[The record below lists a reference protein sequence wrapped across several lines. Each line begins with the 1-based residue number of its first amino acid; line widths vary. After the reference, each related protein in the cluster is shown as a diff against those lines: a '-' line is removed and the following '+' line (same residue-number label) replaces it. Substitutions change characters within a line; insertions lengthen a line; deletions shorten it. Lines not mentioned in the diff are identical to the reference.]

1 MPDVNR
7 LLGACPDPMTN
18 ENQILK
24 LGVGYQG
31 LPFLRLTRRPPDPL
45 IQDPDPLIQVA
56 KDYVLGRERLRES
69 ARAFIKDYV
78 DRNGEV
84 PFGDLSPDRF
94 QNVYTEYEAAS
105 PQGDQVGFEE
115 FRHVWHVHHSDNPSS
130 SNPVN
135 IAVDA
140 MPTVTGPLQSG
151 TLELSIPGPAA
162 SLSRGIENQTQN
174 GVPSRKRDRN
184 WDDYEEVDFNP
195 GLMQRESDL
204 VSQIGILVDQV
215 DLMTEFMRR
224 QAHKL
229 HQVMDQVQRLVDH
242 TFGSSSQR
250 R

>member
-1 MPDVNR
+1 MLDS
-7 LLGACPDPMTN
+7 LIGIGC
-18 ENQILK
+18 
-24 LGVGYQG
+24 GVLHY
-31 LPFLRLTRRPPDPL
+31 
-45 IQDPDPLIQVA
+45 
-56 KDYVLGRERLRES
+56 K
-69 ARAFIKDYV
+69 
-78 DRNGEV
+78 
-84 PFGDLSPDRF
+84 
-94 QNVYTEYEAAS
+94 
-105 PQGDQVGFEE
+105 
-115 FRHVWHVHHSDNPSS
+115 S

-184 WDDYEEVDFNP
+184 WDDYEEVDLNP
-195 GLMQRESDL
+195 GNMQRESDL
-204 VSQIGILVDQV
+204 VSQIGIVDQI

-224 QAHKL
+224 QAPKL
-229 HQVMDQVQRLVDH
+229 HQVMDQVQLLTDH